1 MTPTDNIVPVPYELH
16 TDRELEFMLERGKPL
31 AHFSDAYPSE
41 PDEEIVPELAF
52 APHVLDGKFVKREF
66 VEPPSDPLASHRI
79 ARFGPFQSGSPR
91 TSATRSIFWSS
102 GELPPCVAGC
112 SSGHSFK

>member
-1 MTPTDNIVPVPYELH
+1 MTPTDNIVPLPYELH

-41 PDEEIVPELAF
+41 PDEQIVPELAF

-66 VEPPSDPLASHRI
+66 VEQLSGPPPPDHLPA
-79 ARFGPFQSGSPR
+79 PR
-91 TSATRSIFWSS
+91 TPSSRSAREEILLAPKAMTDGAESS
-102 GELPPCVAGC
+102 PATHASKFP
-112 SSGHSFK
+112 